1 MIKAVL
7 FDFDGTLIDTNKL
20 IFDSYRYAFR
30 MVLKR
35 EIDDTEILTIYG
47 RPLRESLL
55 EYGEP
60 GDMLYKVYREYNE
73 TRHDDLAQ
81 AFPGACNGVK
91 RIKNMGIKTGIVTSK
106 RLELVQRG
114 IDLIGLSG
122 FFDVIVTPE
131 DTAKTKPHPEPVLLG
146 CQKLG
151 VLPEE
156 TIYVGDSLF
165 DLEAGKGAG
174 TRLCA
179 VSYTLTPLEKI
190 LAYKPAF
197 FVDSIVQLADEIRR
211 VM

>member
-30 MVLKR
+30 MVLNR
-35 EIDDTEILTIYG
+35 EIDDAEILTMYG
-47 RPLRESLL
+47 RPLKSLL

-60 GDMLYKVYREYNE
+60 GEMLCKVYREYNE

-81 AFPGACNGVK
+81 AFPGACEGV
-91 RIKNMGIKTGIVTSK
+91 RMLKNMGKKIGLVTSK

-122 FFDVIVTPE
+122 VFDVIVTPE

-156 TIYVGDSLF
+156 AIYVGDSIF

-174 TRLCA
+174 TGLCA
-179 VSYTLTPLEKI
+179 VSYTLTPVEKI
-190 LAYKPAF
+190 LAYKPEF
-197 FVDSIVQLADEIRR
+197 FVDSIVQLADEIGR